1 MEHTEPKPVVIF
13 TYAGRFGH
21 FLRAEASASA
31 LSYPLPPRTVLLGV
45 LGAVLG
51 LEKDTPQLLLKDA
64 LIAVSGAQV
73 STHWHRAK
81 FRKDPPATLP
91 LRIKVG
97 AKGSDAP
104 EKATLIK
111 QEWLLKPSF
120 KVTVSLSEPHH
131 SRLVQ
136 RLKERAWYYSPSL
149 GLSEM
154 TATLDFV
161 TEGEISPLG
170 DEQTL
175 SCHSVVTQAH
185 AAVDGQAL
193 LEDKLELQVIRM
205 PREVTSERVF
215 SHTNYLAERRG
226 RPIPVRTARAWRL
239 VSDVL
244 EPRHIMFL

>member
-1 MEHTEPKPVVIF
+1 MEHTEPKPVVVF

-51 LEKDTPQLLLKDA
+51 FEKDTPQLLLKDA

-91 LRIKVG
+91 LKIKAG

-111 QEWLLKPSF
+111 QEWLLKPSYE
-120 KVTVSLSEPHH
+120 VMVNLPEPHH
-131 SRLVQ
+131 STLVQ
-136 RLKERAWYYSPSL
+136 RLKERAWHYSPSL

-154 TATLDFV
+154 TATLDFIA
-161 TEGEISPLG
+161 EGEALPSEN
-170 DEQTL
+170 EQTV
-175 SCHSVVTQAH
+175 SCHSVVPQAH
-185 AAVDGQAL
+185 ATVDGQAL
-193 LEDKLELQVIRM
+193 LEDKLELQVVRM

-215 SHTNYLAERRG
+215 SHANYLVERRG
-226 RPIPVRTARAWRL
+226 RPIPVRTARAWQL
-239 VSDVL
+239 IGDML
-244 EPRHIMFL
+244 APRHIMFL